1 MKRPVPFHHL
11 LFALAPIL
19 FLYSHN
25 AATLPIARSEL
36 LLPLAVSFAGAL
48 ALWLLLWVV
57 MRSSRRAALVVSL
70 FLVLFYIYG
79 RALGA
84 IGSKTAPWLLP
95 MAAAGILLLGFLFFG
110 RPRREFGGLTV
121 FLNLVSL
128 ALVAI
133 NLVTG
138 VPAFLRGET
147 SKKSLS
153 RTARADTTNQPDVY
167 YVILDAHARSDVLK
181 DVYNHDNSSFV
192 HWLTENGFNVAAAG
206 RSNYSQ
212 TYLSL
217 ASSLNMTYL
226 DSVAA
231 RVGPE
236 SDNRSALVHMI
247 ADNRVMKELRRRGYT
262 IASFAS
268 GYTGTDFKN
277 ADVHF
282 APRWALS
289 EFQNVLISTTPLPLI
304 LDRLLHH
311 SQYDIHRTEVLYALG
326 HLPDATRL
334 PHPVFVFAHIVSPH
348 PPFVFGAHGEK
359 INPKGLFT
367 MTEGGEFGSIDKEN
381 VRRDYVAGYRDQ
393 VTFLDGKVK
402 EMVRRILDASPQPP
416 VIILQGDHGPGSML
430 NWDDPEPDQ
439 LTERMA
445 ILNAV
450 LLPGDTNR
458 LSYDSITPVNTFRLV
473 FDRLFKDTLS
483 LLPDRSWFSTIT
495 RPYRFF
501 DVDAPQTYTATH
513 NTGGTKLSIVA
524 FVTAEPTEP
533 KNPALYARRLVSLK
547 YPGEPRSVANIYIRH
562 VRAEP
567 EGIAVSGAVESY
579 RESVRAGKLPDLGV
593 EFDSFQG
600 KGPDGRPVTALFF
613 PADR

>member
-1 MKRPVPFHHL
+1 MKQPVPFHHFL
-11 LFALAPIL
+11 LALAPIL

-25 AATLPIARSEL
+25 VATLPIAPSEL
-36 LLPLAVSFAGAL
+36 LLPLAVSFAAAL
-48 ALWLLLWVV
+48 ALWVLLWIV
-57 MRSSRRAALVVSL
+57 MRSNRRAALVVSL
-70 FLVLFYIYG
+70 FLTLFYLYG
-79 RALGA
+79 RVLGA
-84 IGSKTAPWLLP
+84 IGSKTALWLLP
-95 MAAAGILLLGFLFFG
+95 AVAAGILLLGILFFG

-128 ALVAI
+128 TLVAI

-147 SKKSLS
+147 SKSLS
-153 RTARADTTNQPDVY
+153 RTARTDTSNQPDIY
-167 YVILDAHARSDVLK
+167 YIILDAHARTDVLK
-181 DVYNHDNSSFV
+181 DVYNYDNSSFIR
-192 HWLTENGFNVAAAG
+192 WLTENGIHVAAAG
-206 RSNYSQ
+206 RSNYTQ

-289 EFQNVLISTTPLPLI
+289 EFQNVLICTTPLPLI

-326 HLPDATRL
+326 HLPDAPRL
-334 PHPVFVFAHIVSPH
+334 PHPVFAFVHIVSPH

-367 MTEGGEFGSIDKEN
+367 MTEGGEFGSIDKED
-381 VRRDYVAGYRDQ
+381 VRRDYVAGYRNQ

-402 EMVRRILDASPQPP
+402 EMVRQILDASPQPP

-458 LSYDSITPVNTFRLV
+458 LFYDSITPVNTFRLI

-501 DVDAPQTYTATH
+501 DVDAPQTYAATH

-533 KNPALYARRLVSLK
+533 KNPALYARRLVTLK
-547 YPGEPRSVANIYIRH
+547 YPGESRSVANIYIRH
-562 VRAEP
+562 VGAGP
-567 EGIAVSGAVESY
+567 GGTAVSGAVESY
-579 RESVRAGKLPDLGV
+579 EESVRAGELPDLGA

-613 PADR
+613 AADR